1 MTADKI
7 EEKTKDTIDLLCQN
21 LSDEKLEQINF
32 DELIEVLGAVKDNVN
47 QEQETATELEYLKE
61 EYRNRIIGMV
71 KANLACRQ
79 NERDADLAVKLS
91 DDISEISAE
100 ELVGMYGRTAAR
112 FRTNFPASFRYLTI
126 PSSQFNGRKNWN
138 EHKI

>member
-1 MTADKI
+1 MATDKI
-7 EEKTKDTIDLLCQN
+7 NNETIDLLCQN
-21 LSDEKLEQINF
+21 LTGERLERINF
-32 DELIEVLGAVKDNVN
+32 DELIDILGAVKDRVN
-47 QEQETATELEYLKE
+47 QAQQKSKELTYLKE

-79 NERDADLAVKLS
+79 NQRDTDLAVQLS

-100 ELVGMYGRTAAR
+100 ELVGMYGRVAAR

-126 PSSQFNGRKNWN
+126 PSSQLAHRRNWN

>member
-1 MTADKI
+1 MVTDKLNK
-7 EEKTKDTIDLLCQN
+7 ETIDLLYQN
-21 LSDEKLEQINF
+21 LSDEAIEKIDF
-32 DELIEVLGAVKDNVN
+32 DELIEILGAVRDNVN
-47 QEQETATELEYLKE
+47 LEQKTVSEFEYLKK
-61 EYRNRIIGMV
+61 EYRNRILGMV

-91 DDISEISAE
+91 DDISGISAE
-100 ELVGMYGRTAAR
+100 ELVGMYRRVAAR

-126 PSSQFNGRKNWN
+126 PSSLTVSNKNWN

>member
-1 MTADKI
+1 MVTDKLNK
-7 EEKTKDTIDLLCQN
+7 ETIDLLYQN
-21 LSDEKLEQINF
+21 LLDEAVEKIDFDVLIN
-32 DELIEVLGAVKDNVN
+32 ILGAVRANVN
-47 QEQETATELEYLKE
+47 LEQKTAKELEYLKE
-61 EYRNRIIGMV
+61 EYRNRILGMV

-91 DDISEISAE
+91 DDISGISAE
-100 ELVGMYGRTAAR
+100 ELVGMYGRVAAR

-126 PSSQFNGRKNWN
+126 ASSSALNRKNWN